1 VDKVSV
7 IMVNYN
13 GKRLLAE
20 SLTALQNQTY
30 QNLEIILVDNGSS
43 DGSVEYV
50 KDNFRSVTLIV
61 NKKNRG
67 FAWGNNR
74 GIEKATGAFIATIN
88 TDAFAN
94 LDWIEE
100 LVNPMAY
107 NDRIGT
113 CASKMLFY
121 DRREVINSTGICV
134 SRSGAVWD
142 RGMFEK
148 DEGQYIRHKA
158 VFGPC
163 AGAAL
168 YRKSMLDEIGLFD
181 EDFFM
186 YMEDADLAF
195 RARLAGWECRYVPT
209 AVVYHKHGWT
219 TGVDSD
225 FSVYHVNRN
234 IIWNVTKNFP
244 ARLLVSSL
252 PWIIGRNIAVIPYY
266 MMRGQGMAILKSKI
280 DAIRGVL
287 WMIKK
292 RRRPG
297 KRGCEKDINTFIKT
311 WAGINKPINPFKGG
325 QV

>member
-1 VDKVSV
+1 MDKVSV

-186 YMEDADLAF
+186 YTEDVDLAF
-195 RARLAGWECRYVPT
+195 RARLAGWECRYVPS
-209 AVVYHKHGWT
+209 AVVYHKQGGT
-219 TGVDSD
+219 AGFDSD
-225 FSVYHVNRN
+225 FSVYYSNRN
-234 IIWNVTKNFP
+234 LTWNVIKNYP
-244 ARLLVSSL
+244 LKLLVTSL
-252 PWIIGRNIAVIPYY
+252 PWIIGRTIGTIPYY
-266 MMRGQGMAILKSKI
+266 AMRGQGRVILKSRI
-280 DAIRGVL
+280 DGAKGIPKMMR
-287 WMIKK
+287 K
-292 RRRPG
+292 RRNQNKKVP
-297 KRGCEKDINTFIKT
+297 EEDIAAFIKT
-311 WAGINKPINPFKGG
+311 WSDINKPINFEGG